1 MAFLIRIIIMKI
13 NISWFF
19 FLLMLVFL
27 GGVIVLVIYINTLS
41 INEKFFIKNF
51 SFIDRVFIINFIII
65 AFILKKNI
73 FIKINLNRFSP
84 MSLYENT
91 NFFLL
96 LFLILY
102 LLLTIICVV
111 KLIKFEYGPLIKRLY
126 LRWQINVLILKI
138 KYKINYFP

>member
-41 INEKFFIKNF
+41 INEKFFMKNF

>member
-1 MAFLIRIIIMKI
+1 
-13 NISWFF
+13 
-19 FLLMLVFL
+19 MLVFL

-41 INEKFFIKNF
+41 INEKFFMKNF

>member
-1 MAFLIRIIIMKI
+1 M
-13 NISWFF
+13 
-19 FLLMLVFL
+19 
-27 GGVIVLVIYINTLS
+27 
-41 INEKFFIKNF
+41 
-51 SFIDRVFIINFIII
+51 FIINFIII